1 MLVVLCALVPCALGT
16 NKAEQIVAAA
26 RWPEVAALG
35 GVTIRNIRG
44 KKAAAELSDCAK
56 TEFLVFNNP
65 PPEGLDCTV
74 IGPASLRET
83 GAMALYDGAEGLKV
97 ITARDVTGARLWNS
111 WEVRRDR
118 AGPRGAQ

>member
-1 MLVVLCALVPCALGT
+1 MTWLENDGD
-16 NKAEQIVAAA
+16 KADQITAAA
-26 RWPEVAALG
+26 RWPEPVSLG
-35 GVTIRNIRG
+35 DVTIRNIRG
-44 KKAAAELSDCAK
+44 KKAAAEFSDCARSDI
-56 TEFLVFNNP
+56 LVFNNP
-65 PPEGLDCTV
+65 PPDGLDCTV

-83 GAMALYDGAEGLKV
+83 GAIAIYGGAEGLKL